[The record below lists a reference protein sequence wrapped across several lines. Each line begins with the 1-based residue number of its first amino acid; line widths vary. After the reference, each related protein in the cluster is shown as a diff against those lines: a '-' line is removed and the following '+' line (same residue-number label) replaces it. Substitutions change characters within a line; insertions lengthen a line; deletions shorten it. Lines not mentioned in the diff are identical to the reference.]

1 VTYSKHNLLS
11 IAALTSSLNVDGHR
25 SDLVILKAAR
35 ASAAFDGRTAISDRD
50 IALAAEL
57 ALPHR
62 MKGGPFQ
69 REEMGMEELQERIE
83 QLQHTGVTQTN
94 QDSESELGDEGSSS
108 SKKA

>member
-1 VTYSKHNLLS
+1 
-11 IAALTSSLNVDGHR
+11 
-25 SDLVILKAAR
+25 VILKAAR
-35 ASAAFDGRTAISDRD
+35 AQAAFEGRTSITDRD

-69 REEMGMEELQERIE
+69 REQMGMEELQERIE
-83 QLQHTGVTQTN
+83 QLQHQTAASTN
-94 QDSESELGDEGSSS
+94 QESTSEPGDEGSSS